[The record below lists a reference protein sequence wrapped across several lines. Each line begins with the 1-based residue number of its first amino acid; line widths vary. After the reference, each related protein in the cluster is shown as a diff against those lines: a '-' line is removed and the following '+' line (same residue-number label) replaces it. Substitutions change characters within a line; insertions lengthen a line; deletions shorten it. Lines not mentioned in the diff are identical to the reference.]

1 MTTIKNW
8 QEYSYYLAL
17 HLKNKE
23 RPAFRKQ
30 FLSLHPNDQLAF
42 IYMLNEHTR
51 KRLYRYIAPAEFA
64 EIFGRLEP
72 SEQRMVVEELQPAYA
87 QETVRAM
94 PTDEMVDFLSGFSVA
109 ETVPYLNLL
118 EVHEADKVKRMLGY
132 GKHTAGALMTTE
144 YMVAHITHTVAD
156 VLLHVREQGENAE
169 TIYYIY
175 IVDDEEILRG
185 VVSLRDILLE
195 APTTIVEAI
204 MQDKLI
210 SVETHI
216 DQETVLH
223 IVRDYDLLALP
234 VTEQGKLLGIVTVD
248 DVMDVYYEET
258 EEDFG
263 ELAGVSGAIDLDI
276 GVMQATKIRLGWLLR
291 LIVISMIPVVF
302 IYLNPQH
309 AYSIAL
315 AVPLIASIAGNAGI
329 QSLTAATRVK
339 EQGNA
344 GDFKK
349 LLLRDS
355 LAASLI
361 ATVVACII
369 GVLAYMGGQSVIALM
384 SCAWLAIVLSSL
396 VGTVLPYVVKQSASA
411 SSPVIATWSDAITVI
426 LFITLLSF

>member
-315 AVPLIASIAGNAGI
+315 AVPLIASIAGI

>member
-195 APTTIVEAI
+195 APTTVVEAI

-291 LIVISMIPVVF
+291 LIVISMLPVIF

-315 AVPLIASIAGNAGI
+315 AVPFIASIAGNAGI

-355 LAASLI
+355 LVASLI

-369 GVLAYMGGQSVIALM
+369 AMLAYMGEQSVIALM

-396 VGTVLPYVVKQSASA
+396 VGTTLPYVVKQSASA
-411 SSPVIATWSDAITVI
+411 SSPVIATWSDAMTVI

>member
-72 SEQRMVVEELQPAYA
+72 SEQQMVVEELQPAYA

-94 PTDEMVDFLSGFSVA
+94 PTDEMVDFLSGFSVT

-118 EVHEADKVKRMLGY
+118 ETHEAEKVKRMLGY

-144 YMVAHITHTVAD
+144 YMVAHTTHTVAD
-156 VLLHVREQGENAE
+156 VLLHVREQGKNAE

-175 IVDDEEILRG
+175 IVDEQEILQG
-185 VVSLRDILLE
+185 VVSLRDILL
-195 APTTIVEAI
+195 AVPTAIVGS
-204 MQDKLI
+204 MMRDKLI
-210 SVETHI
+210 SVETNT

-234 VTEQGKLLGIVTVD
+234 VTEDGKLLGIVTVD

-263 ELAGVSGAIDLDI
+263 ELASVNGAIDLDI
-276 GVMQATKIRLGWLLR
+276 GVMQAYNL
-291 LIVISMIPVVF
+291 
-302 IYLNPQH
+302 
-309 AYSIAL
+309 
-315 AVPLIASIAGNAGI
+315 
-329 QSLTAATRVK
+329 
-339 EQGNA
+339 
-344 GDFKK
+344 
-349 LLLRDS
+349 
-355 LAASLI
+355 
-361 ATVVACII
+361 
-369 GVLAYMGGQSVIALM
+369 
-384 SCAWLAIVLSSL
+384 
-396 VGTVLPYVVKQSASA
+396 
-411 SSPVIATWSDAITVI
+411 
-426 LFITLLSF
+426 

>member
-195 APTTIVEAI
+195 APATVVEAI

-291 LIVISMIPVVF
+291 LIVISMLPVIF

-315 AVPLIASIAGNAGI
+315 AVPFIASIAGNAGI

>member
-42 IYMLNEHTR
+42 IYMLKEHTR

-156 VLLHVREQGENAE
+156 VLLHVCEQGENAE

-185 VVSLRDILLE
+185 VVCHY
-195 APTTIVEAI
+195 AI
-204 MQDKLI
+204 F
-210 SVETHI
+210 
-216 DQETVLH
+216 
-223 IVRDYDLLALP
+223 Y
-234 VTEQGKLLGIVTVD
+234 
-248 DVMDVYYEET
+248 
-258 EEDFG
+258 
-263 ELAGVSGAIDLDI
+263 
-276 GVMQATKIRLGWLLR
+276 
-291 LIVISMIPVVF
+291 
-302 IYLNPQH
+302 
-309 AYSIAL
+309 
-315 AVPLIASIAGNAGI
+315 
-329 QSLTAATRVK
+329 
-339 EQGNA
+339 
-344 GDFKK
+344 
-349 LLLRDS
+349 
-355 LAASLI
+355 
-361 ATVVACII
+361 
-369 GVLAYMGGQSVIALM
+369 
-384 SCAWLAIVLSSL
+384 
-396 VGTVLPYVVKQSASA
+396 
-411 SSPVIATWSDAITVI
+411 
-426 LFITLLSF
+426 